1 MSWLY
6 TLVFAGLMF
15 SSNPTPVSKLENS
28 PNGTL
33 LVTRNNK
40 SDETEHFEQTYP
52 LSANGVVSVS
62 NVNGSIS
69 IDGWERN
76 EVKLEYTKTADSRE
90 RLSRVEIRISAQPD
104 RFSVETDYGNSG
116 NNRGWHGDG
125 KLTVEY
131 RLMVPRGAVLSEIE
145 TVNGSASI
153 ANLVNIMKVSAV
165 NGSVSANNI
174 RGTAKLSTVNGEV
187 RADFDRLEAGSK
199 ISLETVNGKVNL
211 LLPSDANAT
220 LKADS
225 VNGNITND
233 FGLPV
238 RKGKYVGRD
247 MYGRLGNGDVQIRLE
262 SVNGGLTVSRKN
274 DGKNLSPATDL
285 LPQKNQDDDGW
296 DNDKDLEGAVIDSAK
311 MNKEIAKAVKEST
324 KATEKAM
331 AKTQKDLE
339 KMQPQLDKI
348 TAESIEQAAAAAER
362 GAAVMDSEAFKEK
375 LKDAQLRREEIM
387 AKLADASFFP
397 SVPRVEKKS
406 ASITV
411 TGVPKVTIDARGCSV
426 SVRGWDKSEVQYRVT
441 QFSDPRRPEPLNVV
455 ENHTNNSVNINVENP
470 DGNQRGGNFFS
481 GSPGV
486 RIEVYVPKKS
496 NLRIDANGEIR
507 IEGVSGDV
515 QLSGEDESINVR
527 DVDGILHVV
536 NGDGRVRVIGF
547 RGQIDAQTGD
557 GVINLEGDFRAL
569 NARSGEGD
577 ITVTLP
583 DGAGADLDS
592 NSETVESEGV
602 ALTKVGAKEDRH
614 RYKLGGGGASFKIDS
629 EGGIRFRS
637 ANTLVSKL

>member
-15 SSNPTPVSKLENS
+15 SSSPAPVSTVQNS

-33 LVTRNNK
+33 LVTASNRT
-40 SDETEHFEQTYP
+40 DETEHFEQTYP

-76 EVKLEYTKTADSRE
+76 EVKLEYTKTADSKE
-90 RLSRVEIRISAQPD
+90 RLSQVQVRIEAQPD
-104 RFSVETDYGNSG
+104 HFSVETDYGNSG
-116 NNRGWHGDG
+116 NNRGWHSDG
-125 KLTVEY
+125 KLTVDY
-131 RLMVPRGAVLSEIE
+131 RLMVPRGAVLSEVE
-145 TVNGSASI
+145 TVNGSATI

-187 RADFDRLEAGSK
+187 RADFDRLETGSK

-247 MYGRLGNGDVQIRLE
+247 MYGRLGNGDVQIKLE

-274 DGKNLSPATDL
+274 DGKNLSPATDM
-285 LPQKNQDDDGW
+285 LPQKDKDDDDW
-296 DNDKDLEGAVIDSAK
+296 DNEDVEGAVIDSAK

-331 AKTQKDLE
+331 AKSQKDIE
-339 KMQPQLDKI
+339 KMQPELGKI
-348 TAESIEQAAAAAER
+348 TAESIEQAAAAVEQT
-362 GAAVMDSEAFKEK
+362 AAILDSQEFKEK
-375 LKDAQLRREEIM
+375 MKDAQLRRDEIM

-406 ASITV
+406 ASIAV

-441 QFSDPRRPEPLNVV
+441 RLSDPRRTEPLNVI
-455 ENHTNNSVNINVENP
+455 ENHTNNSVNINIENP
-470 DGNQRGGNFFS
+470 DGNQRAGHFFS
-481 GSPGV
+481 GSPSV

-496 NLRIDANGEIR
+496 NLQIDANGEIR

-515 QLSGEDESINVR
+515 QLSGADESINVR
-527 DVDGILHVV
+527 DVDGTLHVV

-557 GVINLEGDFRAL
+557 GMMNLEGDFRTLKA
-569 NARSGEGD
+569 ASGGGE
-577 ITVTLP
+577 IIVTLP

-592 NSETVESEGV
+592 NCDAVEGEGI
-602 ALTKVGAKEDRH
+602 ALTKVGDDQDRH
-614 RYKLGGGGASFKIDS
+614 RYKVGGGGASFKIDS
-629 EGGIRFRS
+629 EAGIRFRS
-637 ANTLVSKL
+637 TNSLVSKL